1 MATDESIEFKAEAP
15 QPIGHYLKLL
25 TEHFEKIA
33 PNATEEQTGL
43 FIQLKNSV
51 ISSNIREFDNI
62 FKDKYIWNV
71 TDRMRKTELSSEK
84 QVAHLSE
91 YVDNVSHQLEVLKKL
106 QHSGKAVDHQKVYKE
121 KQAEL
126 RNLEAQIREVGEKRK
141 ELNEKNNTMIYW
153 HEVNLKQSE
162 QDHHAAIAELHM
174 KIKNLQFELE
184 KASD

>member
-51 ISSNIREFDNI
+51 ISSNIH
-62 FKDKYIWNV
+62 
-71 TDRMRKTELSSEK
+71 RMRKTELSSEK

-126 RNLEAQIREVGEKRK
+126 RNLEAQIREVVEKRK

>member
-43 FIQLKNSV
+43 FVQLKNSV
-51 ISSNIREFDNI
+51 ISSNIH
-62 FKDKYIWNV
+62 
-71 TDRMRKTELSSEK
+71 RMRKIERSSEQ
-84 QVAHLSE
+84 QVAKLSE
-91 YVDNVSHQLEVLKKL
+91 YVDRVSHQLETLKKL

-126 RNLEAQIREVGEKRK
+126 RSLEAQIREVGEKRK

-153 HEVNLKQSE
+153 HEVNLKQSK

-184 KASD
+184 KSSD